1 MPSGEV
7 SHDVIDFQGHTKR
20 YHLETAGQVLEIY
33 IGHIEKGLNNA
44 TPIVSGAANTTP
56 QSTIEVCVDRLW
68 KPWNISPGLVNFIA
82 EWESGILNG
91 VNYRGQVVT
100 NGMILD
106 VYTDSRNLPT
116 VGCGHLVV
124 AADNLTVG
132 DTITLAKAREFLI
145 KDLASMEKAVNSKI
159 NVPLHQ
165 YEYDALVDIAF
176 NAGPGAGIDRL
187 AAHLN
192 KGHYLSTPE
201 FIKAYRIGDGNEKR
215 RASEA
220 KLFERGIY
228 DAQH

>member
-1 MPSGEV
+1 MPNGEV
-7 SHDVIDFQGHTKR
+7 LHDLINFQGHTKR
-20 YHLETAGQVLEIY
+20 YHLEAAGQVLEIY
-33 IGHIEKGLNNA
+33 IGHIEKGQNSA
-44 TPIVSGAANTTP
+44 KPVISGPANSTP
-56 QSTIEVCVDRLW
+56 QSIIEVCVDRLW
-68 KPWNISPGLVNFIA
+68 KPWSLSPGIINFIA

-91 VNYRGQVVT
+91 VNYRGQKVT
-100 NGMILD
+100 NGMILE
-106 VYTDSRNLPT
+106 VYNDSRNQPT

-124 AADNLTVG
+124 AADNLKLG
-132 DTITLAKAREFLI
+132 DSISLAKAREFLI
-145 KDLASMEKAVNSKI
+145 KDLTSMEKAVNKKI

-192 KGHYLSTPE
+192 KGNYQSTPE
-201 FIKAYRIGDGNEKR
+201 FIKSYRVGGGNEKR

-220 KLFERGIY
+220 KLFEGGIY